1 MTSARQ
7 LEELGHWIPE
17 ARTLGLDVGGY
28 GREIG
33 DAFHFLR
40 NGEPR
45 QAESLIQA
53 IHEKLGGEL
62 HRALQARLLQLD
74 RRVDRLSAFGL
85 EPPGTSARNEV
96 ESALQQG
103 RFGAARETLAK
114 WTEEVRKGEEKLGD
128 VGHLLEEVDLLLE
141 SVKELGGS
149 PAREAALLDL
159 ALQGARRGDRDRAE
173 ERLRQV
179 VHDLSEDLLPLMAR
193 RLTEYNE
200 QLREQRQQGRDIRNA
215 AEILKEVAVALRTHQ
230 AIHASRLFPRLE
242 EEVRRGRPARPPPAP
257 PTAPEPTRTR
267 IKGRS
272 RITVVG
278 AEGTASPGLAAS
290 STPSPGN
297 LVSGGAPSAAPP
309 PLTPAPVSR
318 SEPPVVRGRSY
329 LVLESRPRRAPTLFR
344 DLGGKPGG
352 LFLTT
357 VFPPRL
363 RDSGGLTDVSLVWLS
378 EAGGWEDTL
387 NPKTLEYEVAARVDR
402 QLKSD
407 HPGALGIDGIS
418 YLVSVNG
425 LEKVEKFLKTTL
437 DIAASRDVSIVATL
451 APGALEAKAQAR
463 LQALFDH
470 VVEPNE

>member
-1 MTSARQ
+1 M
-7 LEELGHWIPE
+7 
-17 ARTLGLDVGGY
+17 GGY
-28 GREIG
+28 GKEIG
-33 DAFHFLR
+33 DAFHYLR

-45 QAESLIQA
+45 QAEALIRV
-53 IHEKLGGEL
+53 IHERLGGEL
-62 HRALQARLLQLD
+62 HQALEGRLIQLD
-74 RRVDRLSAFGL
+74 RRVDRLSAFDL
-85 EPPGTSARNEV
+85 EPPGSSARAAV
-96 ESALQQG
+96 GSALQEG
-103 RFGAARETLAK
+103 RFGAAMETLTQ
-114 WTEEVRKGEEKLGD
+114 WSEEVRKGEVQLGE
-128 VGHLLEEVDLLLE
+128 VGRLLEEVDLLLE
-141 SVKELGGS
+141 SVKQLGGS
-149 PAREAALLDL
+149 PARESALLDL

-179 VHDLSEDLLPLMAR
+179 VHDLSDDVLPLMAR
-193 RLTEYNE
+193 RLSEYNE
-200 QLREQRQQGRDIRNA
+200 QLREQRQEGRDIRNA
-215 AEILKEVAVALRTHQ
+215 AGILKEVAVALRTHQ
-230 AIHASRLFPRLE
+230 AGHASRLFPRLE
-242 EEVRRGRPARPPPAP
+242 EEVRRGRPARPSPAP
-257 PTAPEPTRTR
+257 PPAPEPTRTR
-267 IKGRS
+267 IKGRG
-272 RITVVG
+272 RTTVVG
-278 AEGTASPGLAAS
+278 ADGTATSGVVSSPAPTIGTSAS
-290 STPSPGN
+290 
-297 LVSGGAPSAAPP
+297 GAPQSAIPP
-309 PLTPAPVSR
+309 TPTPTIAATPAARP
-318 SEPPVVRGRSY
+318 EPPVVRGRSY

-344 DLGGKPGG
+344 ELGGRPGG

-363 RDSGGLTDVSLVWLS
+363 RDSGGLTEVSLVWLS

-407 HPGALGIDGIS
+407 RPGALGIDGVS